1 MVSSIAAFGMPRR
14 SSTAFYFCIDRNI
27 WKEHAGAMALSPTV
41 SRFVLHWGEMGTRWG
56 VNRTVAQIHALLFIS
71 GRPMHADEIVDTLE
85 VARSNVSTSL
95 RELQGWG
102 LVRLVHLSGDRRD
115 HFETSAHVWE
125 LMRTIVKERQRR
137 EIDPTISVLQQLLAD
152 PAMRQEPAAVKRRME
167 QTLDLLETLT
177 AWSEEMLKLDTETLT
192 QVLKLGA
199 RIKKLLAKTG
209 GATTGEDM
217 TGPSLL
223 GP

>member
-1 MVSSIAAFGMPRR
+1 MP
-14 SSTAFYFCIDRNI
+14 
-27 WKEHAGAMALSPTV
+27 LSPTV
-41 SRFVLHWGEMGTRWG
+41 SRFVLHWGEMGSRWG
-56 VNRTVAQIHALLFIS
+56 VNRTMSQIHALLFIA
-71 GRPMHADEIVDTLE
+71 GRPMHAEEIVEALE

-115 HFETSAHVWE
+115 HYETSSHVWE

-137 EIDPTISVLQQLLAD
+137 EISPTIGVLQQLLAD
-152 PAMRQEPAAVKRRME
+152 PAIRQEPAAVKLRLE
-167 QTLDLLETLT
+167 QTLDLLDTLT
-177 AWSEEMLKLDTETLT
+177 VWSEEMLKLDTETLT

-199 RIKKLLAKTG
+199 RIKKLLAKSG
-209 GATTGEDM
+209 PRAGDDDM
-217 TGPSLL
+217 TAAGLL